1 MDLRKKYQDACEK
14 LRWSLTDEGDGEVV
28 ISMSV
33 GDKDYYFNAS
43 VNCMAESVRE
53 IYNNFD
59 VDEQVKMALD
69 CHPSLGIINNMLDEV
84 AEARGLGE
92 SGADLRWV
100 LVADDEMA
108 KKYGAKDI
116 SDKLLEVTKEHSDGV
131 VIDAQVIDEVDG
143 LLDWLRELRSD
154 AQRIKDDLKELA
166 DTLEGTERE
175 QVDIKLTAYTNPAAD
190 IRPEGAT
197 LELADGREVYADFLG
212 CDTERSSIDWEYGTA
227 EYLLEDVTFRDEK
240 GGEEILLSAEELRDA
255 ELKAVHV
262 RCDREEGLYFEA
274 ESVDITA
281 WDADNRRVQ
290 LMHDNSNSTLGHVDV
305 HAADHWGN
313 GWHVADHKVERKPSL
328 DDLIRGAQDRAAA
341 EGPGKE
347 RTAPELEH

>member
-1 MDLRKKYQDACEK
+1 MDLRKKYQDACEN
-14 LRWSLTDEGDGEVV
+14 LGWDLTDEGDGNIYVNQPSPKGEDFGF
-28 ISMSV
+28 SV
-33 GDKDYYFNAS
+33 PAADFVRAVRDYYQD
-43 VNCMAESVRE
+43 
-53 IYNNFD
+53 FD
-59 VDEQVKMALD
+59 VDEHVELWIDGRGKNGV
-69 CHPSLGIINNMLDEV
+69 PSSI
-84 AEARGLGE
+84 
-92 SGADLRWV
+92 
-100 LVADDEMA
+100 
-108 KKYGAKDI
+108 
-116 SDKLLEVTKEHSDGV
+116 
-131 VIDAQVIDEVDG
+131 
-143 LLDWLRELRSD
+143 RELVKD
-154 AQRIKDDLKELA
+154 AEDIDDMLKELA

-212 CDTERSSIDWEYGTA
+212 CDMEALDTGRMDGPT

>member
-14 LRWSLTDEGDGEVV
+14 LGWDVDEYDPDSVWVKQSHCEDGF
-28 ISMSV
+28 
-33 GDKDYYFNAS
+33 GFNAS
-43 VNCMAESVRE
+43 MDGFVEAVRDQ
-53 IYNNFD
+53 YNRFD
-59 VDEQVKMALD
+59 VDKHVETVLNS
-69 CHPSLGIINNMLDEV
+69 HPYHGDIANMLDEV
-84 AEARGLGE
+84 AEARGNGE
-92 SGADLRWV
+92 DCRTLHV
-100 LVADDEMA
+100 MLVAAGDD
-108 KKYGAKDI
+108 AKDI
-116 SDKLLEVTKEHSDGV
+116 CDKLIEVAKARGDAD
-131 VIDAQVIDEVDG
+131 VINEVDG
-143 LLDWLRELRSD
+143 LLDWLVEVRGEAEDINSM
-154 AQRIKDDLKELA
+154 LKKLA

-240 GGEEILLSAEELRDA
+240 GGEEILLEADELRDA
-255 ELKAVHV
+255 ELKAVDV

-274 ESVDITA
+274 ESVEITA

-313 GWHVADHKVERKPSL
+313 GWHVADHKVERKPGL
-328 DDLIRGAQDRAAA
+328 DDLIRGAEDRAAA
-341 EGPGKE
+341 ESPGKE

>member
-14 LRWSLTDEGDGEVV
+14 LGWSLTDEGDGSIRVSQYSPEEEDFS
-28 ISMSV
+28 ISVSADNFV
-33 GDKDYYFNAS
+33 KD
-43 VNCMAESVRE
+43 VRDQYE
-53 IYNNFD
+53 GFD
-59 VDEQVKMALD
+59 VDEHVEMWLEARRNGVRGVPTSIRALVED
-69 CHPSLGIINNMLDEV
+69 
-84 AEARGLGE
+84 AEAID
-92 SGADLRWV
+92 S
-100 LVADDEMA
+100 M
-108 KKYGAKDI
+108 
-116 SDKLLEVTKEHSDGV
+116 LEK
-131 VIDAQVIDEVDG
+131 
-143 LLDWLRELRSD
+143 
-154 AQRIKDDLKELA
+154 LA

-255 ELKAVHV
+255 ELKAVDV

-281 WDADNRRVQ
+281 WDADNRKVQ
-290 LMHDNSNSTLGHVDV
+290 LMYNNSNSTLGRVDV
-305 HAADHWGN
+305 HAADHGGN
-313 GWHVADHKVERKPSL
+313 DWHVADHKVERKPGL
-328 DDLIRGAQDRAAA
+328 DDLIKGAQDRAAA
-341 EGPGKE
+341 ESTGKE